1 MSSPESRVFR
11 ANDAE
16 QLLANP
22 LLRDA
27 FKTVGEYI
35 DQVAL
40 TCDPDDKN
48 RAQRV
53 ILSKQLLAS
62 IIRQIERV
70 IEDGEVAKVEIAEL
84 KKRSAWRVFQ
94 R

>member
-1 MSSPESRVFR
+1 MDSPENRVFR
-11 ANDAE
+11 SNDAE

-27 FKTVGEYI
+27 FKKVDQYI

-40 TCDPDDKN
+40 SCDPDDKN

-70 IEDGEVAKVEIAEL
+70 IEDGEVAKVEIQEL
-84 KKRSAWRVFQ
+84 KKRSMLRVFQ